1 MTPTETDPHQT
12 RIETDCQGVAQCL
25 CYAPPGMSLSQH
37 QALTVTV
44 VLLLL
49 VAAPAAGQHWPQWR
63 GPDGLGIS
71 ADTGITTRWSPDE
84 NIAWRVPLDG
94 LGTSTPVIWG
104 DRIFLTSQLG
114 TGPIDERG
122 AQFPG
127 TQRGASRPSEDGV
140 ILLIQAFRR
149 EDGRVEWEHRL
160 AAEGRIPAVHRN
172 HNLATPSV
180 VTDGDQ
186 LFAWFGTGQL
196 VALDLEGRELWSR
209 HMGEDYGAFDVLWGH
224 GSSPQLFEDLLI
236 LQRDHPAAAY
246 LLALDTATGEER
258 WVVDR
263 GPLLRAYSTPLV
275 VPTDDGHQLIVNS
288 SRWIDAY
295 DPRTGQTRWQAGSTV
310 ELAIAMPVYGDGVVY
325 STRGY
330 SSGPSLS
337 VDIGGSG
344 DVNST
349 HVRWRQPTRAP
360 YVSSPL
366 LYRGLLYMATEN
378 GILTITDPDTGDPIT
393 RMRLN
398 GVYTASPVAAGGHVY
413 LLSEDGETV
422 VLEAGPDARVV
433 SRNALGERALASP
446 AIAHGRIYIRTDQH
460 LFAIGPD

>member
-1 MTPTETDPHQT
+1 MLAF
-12 RIETDCQGVAQCL
+12 V
-25 CYAPPGMSLSQH
+25 SLLATATS
-37 QALTVTV
+37 LT
-44 VLLLL
+44 
-49 VAAPAAGQHWPQWR
+49 AQHWPQWR
-63 GPDGLGIS
+63 GPGGLGVS
-71 ADTGITTRWSPDE
+71 AETGIPTRWGADD
-84 NIAWRVPLDG
+84 NIAWRVPLEG

-114 TGPIDERG
+114 TGPVDERG
-122 AQFPG
+122 AQFAG
-127 TQRGASRPSEDGV
+127 TRRATTRRQVDGV
-140 ILLIQAFRR
+140 TLLVQAFRR
-149 EDGRVEWEHRL
+149 DGQLDWEHRL
-160 AAEGRIPAVHRN
+160 AADGHLPAVHRN
-172 HNLATPSV
+172 HNFATPSV
-180 VTDGDQ
+180 VTNGDR

-209 HMGEDYGAFDVLWGH
+209 HIGHDYAPFDVLWGH
-224 GSSPQLFEDLLI
+224 GSSPQLYTDLLI
-236 LQRDHPAAAY
+236 LQCDHQAGAY

-258 WVVDR
+258 WMVDR
-263 GPLLRAYSTPLV
+263 GRFLRAYSTPLV
-275 VPTDDGHQLIVNS
+275 VPTDDGDQLIVNS

-295 DPRTGQTRWQAGSTV
+295 DPRTGQPQWQAGSTV
-310 ELAIAMPVYGDGVVY
+310 ELAIGMPVYGDGVVY

-360 YVSSPL
+360 YVSSLL

-378 GILTITDPDTGDPIT
+378 GILTITDPDTGDPVT
-393 RMRLN
+393 RTRLN
-398 GVYTASPVAAGGHVY
+398 GVYTASPVAADGHVY
-413 LLSEDGETV
+413 LVNEDGETV

-446 AIAHGRIYIRTDQH
+446 AIAHGRIYIRTDQY
-460 LFAIGPD
+460 LFAIGPE

>member
-1 MTPTETDPHQT
+1 MLTDDAPMTP
-12 RIETDCQGVAQCL
+12 RLI
-25 CYAPPGMSLSQH
+25 
-37 QALTVTV
+37 ALAV
-44 VLLLL
+44 VPLLAT
-49 VAAPAAGQHWPQWR
+49 AAPVTAQHWPQWR
-63 GPDGLGIS
+63 GPDGLGVS
-71 ADTGITTRWSPDE
+71 ADTDIATRWSPGE
-84 NIAWRVPLDG
+84 NIAWRAPLAG

-127 TQRGASRPSEDGV
+127 TRRAASRGRADGV
-140 ILLIQAFRR
+140 TLVVQAFRR
-149 EDGRVEWEHRL
+149 EDGQLAWEHRL
-160 AAEGRIPAVHRN
+160 PAAGHLPAVHRN
-172 HNLATPSV
+172 HNFATPSV
-180 VTDGDQ
+180 VTDGDR

-196 VALDLEGRELWSR
+196 VALDLEGHKLWSR
-209 HMGEDYGAFDVLWGH
+209 HIGQDYAPFDVLWGH
-224 GSSPQLFEDLLI
+224 GSSPQLYEDLLI
-236 LQRDHPAAAY
+236 LQCDHPAAAY

-258 WVVDR
+258 WMVDR

-275 VPTDDGHQLIVNS
+275 VATDDGDQLIVNS

-295 DPRTGQTRWQAGSTV
+295 DPRTGQTRWRAGSTV
-310 ELAIAMPVYGDGVVY
+310 ELATGMPVYDDGVIY

-330 SSGPSLS
+330 SSGPYLS
-337 VDIGGSG
+337 VETGGRG
-344 DVNST
+344 DVSET
-349 HVRWRQPTRAP
+349 HVRWRHATRAP
-360 YVSSPL
+360 YVSSML

-378 GILTITDPDTGDPIT
+378 GILTITDPDTGDPVART
-393 RMRLN
+393 RLN
-398 GVYTASPVAAGGHVY
+398 GVYIASPVAADGHVY
-413 LLSEDGETV
+413 VLNEDGETV

>member
-1 MTPTETDPHQT
+1 MLTDDAPMTP
-12 RIETDCQGVAQCL
+12 RLI
-25 CYAPPGMSLSQH
+25 
-37 QALTVTV
+37 ALAV
-44 VLLLL
+44 VPLLAT
-49 VAAPAAGQHWPQWR
+49 AAPVTAQHWPQWR
-63 GPDGLGIS
+63 GPDGLGVS
-71 ADTGITTRWSPDE
+71 ADTDIATRWGPDE
-84 NIAWRVPLDG
+84 NIAWRAPLAG

-127 TQRGASRPSEDGV
+127 TRRAASCGRADGV
-140 ILLIQAFRR
+140 TLVVQAFRR
-149 EDGRVEWEHRL
+149 EDGQLAWEHRL
-160 AAEGRIPAVHRN
+160 TADGHLPAVHRN
-172 HNLATPSV
+172 HNFATPSV
-180 VTDGDQ
+180 VTDGDR

-196 VALDLEGRELWSR
+196 VALDLEGHKLWSR
-209 HMGEDYGAFDVLWGH
+209 HIGQDYAPFDVLWGH
-224 GSSPQLFEDLLI
+224 GSSPQLYEDLLI
-236 LQRDHPAAAY
+236 LQCDHPAAAY

-258 WVVDR
+258 WMVDR

-275 VPTDDGHQLIVNS
+275 VATDDGDQLIVNS

-295 DPRTGQTRWQAGSTV
+295 DPRTGQTRWRAGSTV
-310 ELAIAMPVYGDGVVY
+310 ELATGMPVYDDGVIY

-330 SSGPSLS
+330 SSGPYLS
-337 VDIGGSG
+337 VETGGRG
-344 DVNST
+344 DVSET
-349 HVRWRQPTRAP
+349 HVRWRHATRAP
-360 YVSSPL
+360 YVSSML

-378 GILTITDPDTGDPIT
+378 GILTITDPDTGDPVART
-393 RMRLN
+393 RLN
-398 GVYTASPVAAGGHVY
+398 GVYIASPVAADGHVY
-413 LLSEDGETV
+413 VLNEDGETV

>member
-1 MTPTETDPHQT
+1 MLTDDALMTP
-12 RIETDCQGVAQCL
+12 RLI
-25 CYAPPGMSLSQH
+25 
-37 QALTVTV
+37 ALAV
-44 VLLLL
+44 VPLLAT
-49 VAAPAAGQHWPQWR
+49 AAPVTAQHWPQWR
-63 GPDGLGIS
+63 GPDGLGVS
-71 ADTGITTRWSPDE
+71 ADTDIATRWGPGE
-84 NIAWRVPLDG
+84 NIAWRAPLAG

-127 TQRGASRPSEDGV
+127 TRRATSRGRADGV
-140 ILLIQAFRR
+140 TLLVQAFRR

-160 AAEGRIPAVHRN
+160 TADGHLPAVHRN
-172 HNLATPSV
+172 HNFATPSV
-180 VTDGDQ
+180 VTDGDR

-196 VALDLEGRELWSR
+196 VALDLEGHKLWSR
-209 HMGEDYGAFDVLWGH
+209 HIGQDYAPFDVLWGH
-224 GSSPQLFEDLLI
+224 GSSPQLYEDLLI
-236 LQRDHPAAAY
+236 LQCDHPAAAY

-258 WVVDR
+258 WMVDR

-275 VPTDDGHQLIVNS
+275 VATDDGDQLIVNS

-295 DPRTGQTRWQAGSTV
+295 DPRTGQTRWRAGSTV
-310 ELAIAMPVYGDGVVY
+310 ELATGMPIYDDGVIY

-330 SSGPSLS
+330 SSGPYLS
-337 VDIGGSG
+337 VETGGRG
-344 DVNST
+344 DVSET
-349 HVRWRQPTRAP
+349 HVRWRHATRAP
-360 YVSSPL
+360 YVSSML

-378 GILTITDPDTGDPIT
+378 GILTITDPDTGDPVART
-393 RMRLN
+393 RLN
-398 GVYTASPVAAGGHVY
+398 GVYIASPVAADGHVY
-413 LLSEDGETV
+413 VLNEDGETV

>member
-1 MTPTETDPHQT
+1 MSGEYS
-12 RIETDCQGVAQCL
+12 L
-25 CYAPPGMSLSQH
+25 CYARAGMFSPGPLPRLRASGF
-37 QALTVTV
+37 ALPALVTT
-44 VLLLL
+44 LASLL
-49 VAAPAAGQHWPQWR
+49 VAPSPAAAQHWPQWR
-63 GPDGLGIS
+63 GPGGLGVS
-71 ADTGITTRWSPDE
+71 ADTEIATRWGPGD
-84 NIAWRVPLDG
+84 NIAWRVLLEG

-127 TQRGASRPSEDGV
+127 TQRGASRPNEDGV
-140 ILLIQAFRR
+140 TLLVQAFRR
-149 EDGRVEWEHRL
+149 EDGQLDWEHRL
-160 AAEGRIPAVHRN
+160 TAEGYLPAVHRN
-172 HNLATPSV
+172 HNFATPSV
-180 VTDGDQ
+180 VTDGDR

-196 VALDLEGRELWSR
+196 VALDLEGHELWSR
-209 HMGEDYGAFDVLWGH
+209 HIGEDYAPFDVLWGH
-224 GSSPQLFEDLLI
+224 GSSPQLYKDLLI
-236 LQRDHPAAAY
+236 LQCDHQAGAY

-258 WVVDR
+258 WLVDR

-275 VPTDDGHQLIVNS
+275 VPRDDGDQLIVNS

-295 DPRTGQTRWQAGSTV
+295 DPRTGQPRWQAGSRV

-337 VDIGGSG
+337 VDIGGNG

-349 HVRWRQPTRAP
+349 HVRWRRPTRAP
-360 YVSSPL
+360 YVSSLL

-378 GILTITDPDTGDPIT
+378 GILTVTDPDTGDPVART
-393 RMRLN
+393 RLN
-398 GVYTASPVAAGGHVY
+398 GVYTASPVAADGHVY
-413 LLSEDGETV
+413 LLNEDGETV

-433 SRNALGERALASP
+433 SRNAVGERALASP

-460 LFAIGPD
+460 LFAIGPE

>member
-1 MTPTETDPHQT
+1 MLTDDALMTP
-12 RIETDCQGVAQCL
+12 RLI
-25 CYAPPGMSLSQH
+25 
-37 QALTVTV
+37 ALAV
-44 VLLLL
+44 VPLLAT
-49 VAAPAAGQHWPQWR
+49 AAPVTAQHWPQWR
-63 GPDGLGIS
+63 GPDGLGVS
-71 ADTGITTRWSPDE
+71 ADTDIATRWGPGE
-84 NIAWRVPLDG
+84 NIAWRAPLAG

-127 TQRGASRPSEDGV
+127 TRRAASRGRADGV
-140 ILLIQAFRR
+140 TLVVQAFRR
-149 EDGRVEWEHRL
+149 EDGQLAWEHRL
-160 AAEGRIPAVHRN
+160 PADGHLPAVHRN
-172 HNLATPSV
+172 HNFATPSV
-180 VTDGDQ
+180 VTDGDR

-196 VALDLEGRELWSR
+196 VALDLEGHKLWSR
-209 HMGEDYGAFDVLWGH
+209 HIGQDYAPFDVLWGH
-224 GSSPQLFEDLLI
+224 GSSPQLYEDLLI
-236 LQRDHPAAAY
+236 LQCDHPAAAY

-258 WVVDR
+258 WMVDR

-275 VPTDDGHQLIVNS
+275 VATDDGDQLIVNS

-295 DPRTGQTRWQAGSTV
+295 DPRTGQTRWRAGSTV
-310 ELAIAMPVYGDGVVY
+310 ELATGMPVYDDGVIY

-330 SSGPSLS
+330 SSGPYLS
-337 VDIGGSG
+337 VETGGRG
-344 DVNST
+344 DVSET
-349 HVRWRQPTRAP
+349 HVRWRHATRAP
-360 YVSSPL
+360 YVSSML

-378 GILTITDPDTGDPIT
+378 GILTITDPDTGDPVART
-393 RMRLN
+393 RLN
-398 GVYTASPVAAGGHVY
+398 GVYIASPVAADGHVY
-413 LLSEDGETV
+413 VLNEDGETV

>member
-1 MTPTETDPHQT
+1 M
-12 RIETDCQGVAQCL
+12 RITARCLVASF
-25 CYAPPGMSLSQH
+25 GSL
-37 QALTVTV
+37 LM
-44 VLLLL
+44 
-49 VAAPAAGQHWPQWR
+49 AAPAAAQHWPQWR
-63 GPDGLGIS
+63 GPDGLGVS
-71 ADTGITTRWSPDE
+71 ADTDIATRWGPDE
-84 NIAWRVPLDG
+84 NIAWRVPLAG
-94 LGTSTPVIWG
+94 IGTSTPVIWG

-127 TQRGASRPSEDGV
+127 TRRATTRGQTDGV
-140 ILLIQAFRR
+140 TLLVQAFRR
-149 EDGRVEWEHRL
+149 EDGHVEWEHRL
-160 AAEGRIPAVHRN
+160 TAEGRIPAVHRN

-180 VTDGDQ
+180 VTDGDR

-196 VALDLEGRELWSR
+196 VALDLEGHELWSR
-209 HMGEDYGAFDVLWGH
+209 HIGQDYAPFDVLWGH
-224 GSSPQLFEDLLI
+224 GSSPQLYEDLLI
-236 LQRDHPAAAY
+236 LQCDHPAAAY

-263 GPLLRAYSTPLV
+263 GPFLRAYSTPLV
-275 VPTDDGHQLIVNS
+275 VPTDEGDQLIVNS

-295 DPRTGQTRWQAGSTV
+295 DPSTGQARWRAGSTV

-337 VDIGGSG
+337 VDTGGRG

-360 YVSSPL
+360 YVSSLL

-378 GILTITDPDTGDPIT
+378 GILTITDPDTGDPVT
-393 RMRLN
+393 RTRLH
-398 GVYTASPVAAGGHVY
+398 GVYTASPVAADGHVY
-413 LLSEDGETV
+413 LLNEDEETV
-422 VLEAGPDARVV
+422 VLEAGPDAQVV
-433 SRNALGERALASP
+433 SRNALGARALASP
-446 AIAHGRIYIRTDQH
+446 AIAHGRVYIRTDQH

>member
-1 MTPTETDPHQT
+1 MLAF
-12 RIETDCQGVAQCL
+12 V
-25 CYAPPGMSLSQH
+25 SLLATATS
-37 QALTVTV
+37 LT
-44 VLLLL
+44 
-49 VAAPAAGQHWPQWR
+49 AQHWPQWR
-63 GPDGLGIS
+63 GPGGLGVS
-71 ADTGITTRWSPDE
+71 AETGIPTRWGADD

-114 TGPIDERG
+114 TGPVDERG
-122 AQFPG
+122 AQFAG
-127 TQRGASRPSEDGV
+127 TRRATTRRQVDGV
-140 ILLIQAFRR
+140 TLLVQAFRR
-149 EDGRVEWEHRL
+149 DGQLDWEHRL
-160 AAEGRIPAVHRN
+160 AADGHLPAVHRN
-172 HNLATPSV
+172 HNFATPSV
-180 VTDGDQ
+180 VTDGDR

-209 HMGEDYGAFDVLWGH
+209 HIGHDYAPFDVLWGH
-224 GSSPQLFEDLLI
+224 GSSPQLYKDLLI
-236 LQRDHPAAAY
+236 LQCDHQAGAY

-258 WVVDR
+258 WMVDR
-263 GPLLRAYSTPLV
+263 GRFLRAYSTPLV
-275 VPTDDGHQLIVNS
+275 VPTDDGDQLIVNS

-295 DPRTGQTRWQAGSTV
+295 DPRTGQPQWQAGSTV
-310 ELAIAMPVYGDGVVY
+310 ELAIGMPVYADGVVY

-337 VDIGGSG
+337 VDIGGNG
-344 DVNST
+344 DVNRT

-360 YVSSPL
+360 YVSSLL

-378 GILTITDPDTGDPIT
+378 GILTITDPDTGDPVT
-393 RMRLN
+393 RTRLN
-398 GVYTASPVAAGGHVY
+398 GVYTASPVAADGHVY
-413 LLSEDGETV
+413 LVNEDGETV

-460 LFAIGPD
+460 LFAIGPE

>member
-1 MTPTETDPHQT
+1 MLAF
-12 RIETDCQGVAQCL
+12 V
-25 CYAPPGMSLSQH
+25 SLLATATS
-37 QALTVTV
+37 LT
-44 VLLLL
+44 
-49 VAAPAAGQHWPQWR
+49 AQHWPQWR
-63 GPDGLGIS
+63 GPGGLGVS
-71 ADTGITTRWSPDE
+71 AETGIPTRWSADD
-84 NIAWRVPLDG
+84 NIAWRVPLEG

-114 TGPIDERG
+114 TGPVDERG
-122 AQFPG
+122 AQFAG
-127 TQRGASRPSEDGV
+127 TRRATTRRQVDGV
-140 ILLIQAFRR
+140 TLLVQAFRR
-149 EDGRVEWEHRL
+149 DGQLDWDHRL
-160 AAEGRIPAVHRN
+160 AADGHLPAVHRN
-172 HNLATPSV
+172 HNFATPSV
-180 VTDGDQ
+180 VANGDR

-209 HMGEDYGAFDVLWGH
+209 HIGQDYAPFDVLWGH
-224 GSSPQLFEDLLI
+224 GSSPQLYKDLLI
-236 LQRDHPAAAY
+236 LQCDHQAGAY

-258 WVVDR
+258 WMVDR
-263 GPLLRAYSTPLV
+263 GPFLRAYSTPLV
-275 VPTDDGHQLIVNS
+275 VPTDDGDQLIVNS

-295 DPRTGQTRWQAGSTV
+295 DPRTGQPQWQAGSRV

-349 HVRWRQPTRAP
+349 HVRWRRPTRAP
-360 YVSSPL
+360 YVSSLL

-378 GILTITDPDTGDPIT
+378 GILTITDPDTGDPVART
-393 RMRLN
+393 RLN
-398 GVYTASPVAAGGHVY
+398 GVYTASPVAADGHVY
-413 LLSEDGETV
+413 LLNEDGETV

-433 SRNALGERALASP
+433 SRNAVGERALASP

-460 LFAIGPD
+460 LFAIGSE